1 MELAK
6 LLDTAGHVV
15 RKLVTQFVRSKTW
28 RGNCRDAMI
37 EDGWTWELKENKLE
51 L

>member
-6 LLDTAGHVV
+6 PPNTAGHVE
-15 RKLVTQFVRSKTW
+15 RKFITQFVRSKTR

-37 EDGWTWELKENKLE
+37 ENSWTWELKENKLE

>member
-6 LLDTAGHVV
+6 PLDTAGHVV

-28 RGNCRDAMI
+28 RGNYPEAMI
-37 EDGWTWELKENKLE
+37 EDSWT
-51 L
+51 